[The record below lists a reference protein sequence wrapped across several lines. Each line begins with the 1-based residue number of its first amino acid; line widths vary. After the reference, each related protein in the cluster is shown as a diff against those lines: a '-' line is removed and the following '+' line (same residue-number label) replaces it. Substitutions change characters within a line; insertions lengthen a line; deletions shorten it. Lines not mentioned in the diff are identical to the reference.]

1 MKVIHG
7 VIILEEVTK
16 LKTWVGVL
24 SITITLVLVVLLLN
38 RLEILKSMGRNLGI
52 SEIILLVLILLVP
65 KPYTI
70 KKYFPECVEHTGQ
83 YIITVSKETDM
94 DLFYDTYM
102 ILEKTDDTYR
112 VKLKVKE

>member
-7 VIILEEVTK
+7 VTVLEEVTK

-52 SEIILLVLILLVP
+52 SEIILLVLVLLVP
-65 KPYTI
+65 KQPTI
-70 KKYFPECVEHTGQ
+70 KKYFPECIEHTGQ
-83 YIITVSKETDM
+83 YIVSVSEETDM
-94 DLFYDTYM
+94 NLFYDTYL
-102 ILEKTDDTYR
+102 ILDYKDNTYR
-112 VKLKVKE
+112 VEMRNKE

>member
-7 VIILEEVTK
+7 VTVLEEVTK

-65 KPYTI
+65 KQPTI

-102 ILEKTDDTYR
+102 VLEKTDDTYR
-112 VKLKVKE
+112 AKLKVKE